1 MIDTPPPRVKS
12 IGQRKPW
19 LLTSIASCVFALLG
33 NQANARVD
41 YAEGYEVD
49 QDNVLTFISVD
60 SSTNSYSNIRY
71 NLLRASSDENVFF
84 NGLRFETSPEICWNQ
99 YSINVGD
106 NSSLNI
112 DGDTRG
118 VVNGWL
124 RQGATPGS
132 DDGTY
137 AIYAGESSKIFLSG
151 DVDIQVEH
159 NIGND
164 VKAPLGA
171 NMLYAR
177 YQSSIEVGKNADSDV
192 RLWVLAAQPDLISAK
207 NGSSVVFHSEKNRLI
222 GSIDMMD
229 DVKENDGT
237 SANNNGN
244 IVQITL
250 SGSTSYWFG
259 DEKTWMNSDAPA
271 FESGDEFN
279 VTLKD
284 GAQWTYFGLDYSRE
298 VDLDGNG
305 SKETSYNAIPKRIS
319 KITLDGGIINL
330 FDENIKQTWSEI
342 GLWDKLLNGEYG
354 IDPTTSH
361 DYVRIG
367 NLQGI
372 GGIFRMDLNAEDKN
386 ESDILYIEGGSGNF
400 FFEPYNLKL
409 LESIDPERNTLTF
422 ALTSKNASG
431 VQFQDKVN
439 LEGETLYQY
448 ELEIASKPIE
458 DSDFDEN
465 SYWDKTVS
473 LEDTDPAKFD
483 VEEEYAGGTNWYIR
497 RITMKES
504 TAAHAMTGS
513 GYAAYDAAVEI
524 DRRDR
529 RLSEAVRNAEGDNGL
544 WVRVSHGRSGIDG
557 QYRWDRS
564 GVHIGFDREIVSGN
578 TLGAWFSYTKGE
590 ADLLDINGRGT
601 SDMTRYE
608 LALYDT
614 LTFGNQY
621 LDFVGRFGRVS
632 SEFDAASSAFRTT
645 GDFDQD
651 YAALSAE
658 YGMTFRHESGFFV
671 EPQMQ
676 VQAAFLKSYDY
687 DSDRGMRVD
696 VDGDTSLLG
705 RAGLRAGRSFADEFA
720 AGELYARAD
729 VLHQFTDGQDAVFR
743 DNDGHVM
750 ETNWG
755 DRGTWGVVGFGGAV
769 SWGDAYG
776 LQLDV
781 EHAFGGDVD
790 NTWLIT
796 GRFRYAF

>member
-1 MIDTPPPRVKS
+1 MAIITPPLTKNNLPFKISLLAITLATASATFAQTNLGTVTNEDLTFDGDKPTLKINSPSVAES
-12 IGQRKPW
+12 INVVDLETPITGSNFTIAITNSLTVNGDTHVSIDSDNSLGAYNGATHAFYLEGKDAEAHLNGNVEIVNTHADGIQSVFGANALYIQRGAKIT
-19 LLTSIASCVFALLG
+19 LGTEGADTLTRIISIASIPDAISVKLG
-33 NQANARVD
+33 ST
-41 YAEGYEVD
+41 
-49 QDNVLTFISVD
+49 LTFNSTHNQVVGTIDLSSATSTEFKDTPSTVTGTFSGVD
-60 SSTNSYSNIRY
+60 SFWIGDE
-71 NLLRASSDENVFF
+71 ASSKNTRDESRRNI
-84 NGLRFETSPEICWNQ
+84 NPGILDLTFEN
-99 YSINVGD
+99 
-106 NSSLNI
+106 
-112 DGDTRG
+112 
-118 VVNGWL
+118 
-124 RQGATPGS
+124 
-132 DDGTY
+132 
-137 AIYAGESSKIFLSG
+137 
-151 DVDIQVEH
+151 
-159 NIGND
+159 
-164 VKAPLGA
+164 
-171 NMLYAR
+171 
-177 YQSSIEVGKNADSDV
+177 
-192 RLWVLAAQPDLISAK
+192 
-207 NGSSVVFHSEKNRLI
+207 
-222 GSIDMMD
+222 
-229 DVKENDGT
+229 
-237 SANNNGN
+237 
-244 IVQITL
+244 
-250 SGSTSYWFG
+250 
-259 DEKTWMNSDAPA
+259 
-271 FESGDEFN
+271 
-279 VTLKD
+279 
-284 GAQWTYFGLDYSRE
+284 GAQW
-298 VDLDGNG
+298 
-305 SKETSYNAIPKRIS
+305 SYLNLADTKAIPKRIS
-319 KITLDGGIINL
+319 AITLQNGGIINL
-330 FDENIKQTWSEI
+330 FDEDIQNFLMNM
-342 GLWDKLLNGEYG
+342 GLYDRLNDGNY
-354 IDPTTSH
+354 ILDH

-367 NLQGI
+367 DLKGS
-372 GGIFRMDLNAEDKN
+372 GGIFRLGLNAEDKTK
-386 ESDILYIEGGSGNF
+386 SDMAFIEKSTGGLHY
-400 FFEPYNLKL
+400 FEPNDLQK
-409 LESIDPERNTLTF
+409 LESITPENTLIF
-422 ALTSKNASG
+422 ALVGHEAKN
-431 VQFQDKVN
+431 VQFADIEN
-439 LEGETLYQY
+439 LQGETLYDY
-448 ELEIASKPIE
+448 ELEIAHETTTEETFQREELTNANKSE
-458 DSDFDEN
+458 DE
-465 SYWDKTVS
+465 
-473 LEDTDPAKFD
+473 
-483 VEEEYAGGTNWYIR
+483 GGFLQNEGEKEIYLNGETWFIR

-513 GYAAYDAAVEI
+513 GYAAYDAAVEM

-544 WVRVSHGRSGIDG
+544 WVRLSHGRSGIDG

-696 VDGDTSLLG
+696 VDGDTSILG
-705 RAGLRAGRSFADEFA
+705 RAGLRAGRSFADEYA

-729 VLHQFTDGQDAVFR
+729 GLHQFTDGQDAVFR

-755 DRGTWGVVGFGGAV
+755 DLGTWGVVGFGGAV
-769 SWGDAYG
+769 SWGGAYG

-790 NTWLIT
+790 NTWLIS

>member
-1 MIDTPPPRVKS
+1 MAIITPPLTKNNLPFKISLLAITLATASATFAQTNLGTVTNEDLMEGNIPTLKIDTPS
-12 IGQRKPW
+12 IADSINVVDLQTPIAGSNFTIAITNS
-19 LLTSIASCVFALLG
+19 LTVNGDTHVSIDSDNSLGADNGATHAFYLEGKDAEAHLNGNVEIVNTHADGIQSVFGANALYIQKEAKITLGIEGADTLTRIISIASIPDAISVKLG
-33 NQANARVD
+33 ST
-41 YAEGYEVD
+41 
-49 QDNVLTFISVD
+49 LTFNSTHNQVVGTIDLSSGATGYDGKTSTVTGTFSGRD
-60 SSTNSYSNIRY
+60 SFWIG
-71 NLLRASSDENVFF
+71 DEA
-84 NGLRFETSPEICWNQ
+84 
-99 YSINVGD
+99 
-106 NSSLNI
+106 SSLN
-112 DGDTRG
+112 TRDPNR
-118 VVNGWL
+118 VNNK
-124 RQGATPGS
+124 
-132 DDGTY
+132 
-137 AIYAGESSKIFLSG
+137 GELNLTF
-151 DVDIQVEH
+151 
-159 NIGND
+159 
-164 VKAPLGA
+164 
-171 NMLYAR
+171 
-177 YQSSIEVGKNADSDV
+177 
-192 RLWVLAAQPDLISAK
+192 
-207 NGSSVVFHSEKNRLI
+207 
-222 GSIDMMD
+222 
-229 DVKENDGT
+229 EN
-237 SANNNGN
+237 
-244 IVQITL
+244 
-250 SGSTSYWFG
+250 
-259 DEKTWMNSDAPA
+259 
-271 FESGDEFN
+271 
-279 VTLKD
+279 
-284 GAQWTYFGLDYSRE
+284 GAQW
-298 VDLDGNG
+298 
-305 SKETSYNAIPKRIS
+305 SYLNLADTKAIPKRIS
-319 KITLDGGIINL
+319 AITLQNGGIINL
-330 FDENIKQTWSEI
+330 FDEDIQNFLMDM
-342 GLWDKLLNGEYG
+342 GLYDRLNEGNY
-354 IDPTTSH
+354 ILDH

-367 NLQGI
+367 DLKGS
-372 GGIFRMDLNAEDKN
+372 GGIFRLGLNAEDKTQ
-386 ESDILYIEGGSGNF
+386 SDMVFIEKSTSGGLHY
-400 FFEPYNLKL
+400 FEPNDLQK
-409 LESIDPERNTLTF
+409 LESITPDNTLIF
-422 ALTSKNASG
+422 ALVGKDAKDK
-431 VQFQDKVN
+431 VQFADIEN
-439 LEGETLYQY
+439 LQGETLYDY
-448 ELEIASKPIE
+448 ELEIAHETTDADTLEREELTNANQEFLTAE
-458 DSDFDEN
+458 DQQKIYLDGEN
-465 SYWDKTVS
+465 W
-473 LEDTDPAKFD
+473 F
-483 VEEEYAGGTNWYIR
+483 IR
-497 RITMKES
+497 RVTMKES

-513 GYAAYDAAVEI
+513 GYAAYDAAIEM

-696 VDGDTSLLG
+696 VDGDTSILG

-790 NTWLIT
+790 NTWLIS

>member
-1 MIDTPPPRVKS
+1 MAIITPPLTKNNLPFKISLLAITLATASATFAQTNLGTVTNEDLMEGNIPTLKIDTPS
-12 IGQRKPW
+12 IADSINVVDLQTPIAGSNFTIAITNSLTVNGDTHVSIDSDNSLGAYNGATHAFYLEGKDAEAHLNGNVEIVNTHADGIQSVFGANALYIQRGAKIT
-19 LLTSIASCVFALLG
+19 LGTEGADTLTRIISIASIPDAISVKLG
-33 NQANARVD
+33 ST
-41 YAEGYEVD
+41 
-49 QDNVLTFISVD
+49 LTFNSTHNQVVGTIDLSSATSTEFKDTPSTVTGTFSGVD
-60 SSTNSYSNIRY
+60 SFWIGDE
-71 NLLRASSDENVFF
+71 ASSENTRDESRRNI
-84 NGLRFETSPEICWNQ
+84 NPGILDLTFEN
-99 YSINVGD
+99 
-106 NSSLNI
+106 
-112 DGDTRG
+112 
-118 VVNGWL
+118 
-124 RQGATPGS
+124 
-132 DDGTY
+132 
-137 AIYAGESSKIFLSG
+137 
-151 DVDIQVEH
+151 
-159 NIGND
+159 
-164 VKAPLGA
+164 
-171 NMLYAR
+171 
-177 YQSSIEVGKNADSDV
+177 
-192 RLWVLAAQPDLISAK
+192 
-207 NGSSVVFHSEKNRLI
+207 
-222 GSIDMMD
+222 
-229 DVKENDGT
+229 
-237 SANNNGN
+237 
-244 IVQITL
+244 
-250 SGSTSYWFG
+250 
-259 DEKTWMNSDAPA
+259 
-271 FESGDEFN
+271 
-279 VTLKD
+279 
-284 GAQWTYFGLDYSRE
+284 GAQW
-298 VDLDGNG
+298 
-305 SKETSYNAIPKRIS
+305 SYLNLADTKAIPKRIS
-319 KITLDGGIINL
+319 AITLQNGGIINL
-330 FDENIKQTWSEI
+330 FDEDIQNFLMDI
-342 GLWDKLLNGEYG
+342 GLYDRLNDGNY
-354 IDPTTSH
+354 ILDH

-367 NLQGI
+367 DLKGS
-372 GGIFRMDLNAEDKN
+372 GGIFRLGLNAEDKTK
-386 ESDILYIEGGSGNF
+386 SDMAFIEKSTGGLHY
-400 FFEPYNLKL
+400 FEPNDLQK
-409 LESIDPERNTLTF
+409 LESITPENTLIF
-422 ALTSKNASG
+422 ALVGHEAKN
-431 VQFQDKVN
+431 VQFADIEN
-439 LEGETLYQY
+439 LQGETLYDY
-448 ELEIASKPIE
+448 ELEIAHETTTEETFQREELTNANKSE
-458 DSDFDEN
+458 DE
-465 SYWDKTVS
+465 
-473 LEDTDPAKFD
+473 
-483 VEEEYAGGTNWYIR
+483 GGFLQNEGEKEIYLNGETWFIR

-513 GYAAYDAAVEI
+513 GYAAYDAAIEM

-544 WVRVSHGRSGIDG
+544 WVRLSHGRSGIDG
-557 QYRWDRS
+557 QYRWNRS

-590 ADLLDINGRGT
+590 ADLLDINGRGS

-632 SEFDAASSAFRTT
+632 SEFDAVSSAFRTT

-696 VDGDTSLLG
+696 VDGDTSILG

-720 AGELYARAD
+720 AGELYAHAD

-790 NTWLIT
+790 NTWLIS

>member
-1 MIDTPPPRVKS
+1 MLAITLATASATFAQTNLGTVTNEDLKMEGNIPTLKIDT
-12 IGQRKPW
+12 
-19 LLTSIASCVFALLG
+19 TSIA
-33 NQANARVD
+33 D
-41 YAEGYEVD
+41 
-49 QDNVLTFISVD
+49 
-60 SSTNSYSNIRY
+60 
-71 NLLRASSDENVFF
+71 
-84 NGLRFETSPEICWNQ
+84 
-99 YSINVGD
+99 SINVVDLQTPIAGSNFTIAITNSLTVNGD
-106 NSSLNI
+106 THVSIDSDNSLGAYNGATHAFYLEGKDAEAHLNGNVEIVNTHADGIQSVFGANALYIQKEAKITLGIEGADTLTRIISIASIPDAISVKLGSTLTFNSTHNQVVGTIDLSSAADKYEDKTSTVRGTFSGRDSFWIGDEASSLN
-112 DGDTRG
+112 TRE
-118 VVNGWL
+118 
-124 RQGATPGS
+124 QG
-132 DDGTY
+132 
-137 AIYAGESSKIFLSG
+137 
-151 DVDIQVEH
+151 
-159 NIGND
+159 
-164 VKAPLGA
+164 
-171 NMLYAR
+171 R
-177 YQSSIEVGKNADSDV
+177 
-192 RLWVLAAQPDLISAK
+192 
-207 NGSSVVFHSEKNRLI
+207 EKNKGVL
-222 GSIDMMD
+222 DLTF
-229 DVKENDGT
+229 EN
-237 SANNNGN
+237 
-244 IVQITL
+244 
-250 SGSTSYWFG
+250 
-259 DEKTWMNSDAPA
+259 
-271 FESGDEFN
+271 
-279 VTLKD
+279 
-284 GAQWTYFGLDYSRE
+284 GAQW
-298 VDLDGNG
+298 
-305 SKETSYNAIPKRIS
+305 SYLNVADTKSIPKRIS
-319 KITLDGGIINL
+319 AITLRNGGIINL
-330 FDENIKQTWSEI
+330 FDEDIQNFLMDM
-342 GLWDKLLNGEYG
+342 GLYDRLNDGNY
-354 IDPTTSH
+354 ILDH

-367 NLQGI
+367 DLKGS
-372 GGIFRMDLNAEDKN
+372 GGIFRLGLNAEDKTQ
-386 ESDILYIEGGSGNF
+386 SDMVFIEKSTSGGLHY
-400 FFEPYNLKL
+400 FEPNDLQK
-409 LESIDPERNTLTF
+409 LESITPDNTLIF
-422 ALTSKNASG
+422 ALVGKDAKDK
-431 VQFQDKVN
+431 VQFADIEN
-439 LEGETLYQY
+439 LQGETLYDY
-448 ELEIASKPIE
+448 ELEIAHETTDADTLKREELTNANQEFLTADNQQKIYL
-458 DSDFDEN
+458 DGEN
-465 SYWDKTVS
+465 W
-473 LEDTDPAKFD
+473 F
-483 VEEEYAGGTNWYIR
+483 IR
-497 RITMKES
+497 RVTMKES

-513 GYAAYDAAVEI
+513 GYAAYDAAIEM

-529 RLSEAVRNAEGDNGL
+529 RLSEAVRNAEGDNDL

-557 QYRWDRS
+557 QYRWDRT

-608 LALYDT
+608 FALYDT

-705 RAGLRAGRSFADEFA
+705 RAGLRAGRSFADDFA

-769 SWGDAYG
+769 SWGGAYG

>member
-1 MIDTPPPRVKS
+1 MEGNIPTLKIDTPS
-12 IGQRKPW
+12 IADSINVVDLQTPIAGSNFTIAITNSLTVNGDTHVSIDSDNSLGAGDGATHAFYLEGKDAEAHLNGNVEIVNTHADGIQSVFGANALYIQRGAKIT
-19 LLTSIASCVFALLG
+19 LGTEGADTLTRIISIASIPDAISVKLG
-33 NQANARVD
+33 ST
-41 YAEGYEVD
+41 
-49 QDNVLTFISVD
+49 LTFNSTHNQVVGTIDLSSAANKYEDKTSTVRGTFLGRD
-60 SSTNSYSNIRY
+60 SFWIG
-71 NLLRASSDENVFF
+71 DEA
-84 NGLRFETSPEICWNQ
+84 
-99 YSINVGD
+99 
-106 NSSLNI
+106 SSLN
-112 DGDTRG
+112 TRE
-118 VVNGWL
+118 
-124 RQGATPGS
+124 QG
-132 DDGTY
+132 
-137 AIYAGESSKIFLSG
+137 
-151 DVDIQVEH
+151 
-159 NIGND
+159 
-164 VKAPLGA
+164 
-171 NMLYAR
+171 R
-177 YQSSIEVGKNADSDV
+177 
-192 RLWVLAAQPDLISAK
+192 
-207 NGSSVVFHSEKNRLI
+207 EKNKGVL
-222 GSIDMMD
+222 DLTF
-229 DVKENDGT
+229 EN
-237 SANNNGN
+237 
-244 IVQITL
+244 
-250 SGSTSYWFG
+250 
-259 DEKTWMNSDAPA
+259 
-271 FESGDEFN
+271 
-279 VTLKD
+279 
-284 GAQWTYFGLDYSRE
+284 GAQW
-298 VDLDGNG
+298 
-305 SKETSYNAIPKRIS
+305 SYLNVADTKSIPKRIS
-319 KITLDGGIINL
+319 AITLRNGGIINL
-330 FDENIKQTWSEI
+330 FDEDIQNFLMDI
-342 GLWDKLLNGEYG
+342 GLYDRLNDGNY
-354 IDPTTSH
+354 ILDH

-367 NLQGI
+367 DLKGS
-372 GGIFRMDLNAEDKN
+372 GGIFRLGLNAEDKTQ
-386 ESDILYIEGGSGNF
+386 SDMVFIEKSTSGGLHY
-400 FFEPYNLKL
+400 FEPNDLQK
-409 LESIDPERNTLTF
+409 LESITPDNTLIF
-422 ALTSKNASG
+422 ALVGKDAKDK
-431 VQFQDKVN
+431 VQFADIEN
-439 LEGETLYQY
+439 LQGETLYDY
-448 ELEIASKPIE
+448 ELEIAHETTDADTLKREELTNAKQEFLTAE
-458 DSDFDEN
+458 DQQKIYLDGEN
-465 SYWDKTVS
+465 W
-473 LEDTDPAKFD
+473 F
-483 VEEEYAGGTNWYIR
+483 IR

-513 GYAAYDAAVEI
+513 GYAAYDAAIEM

-578 TLGAWFSYTKGE
+578 TLGAWFSHTKGE

-696 VDGDTSLLG
+696 VDGDTSILG

>member
-1 MIDTPPPRVKS
+1 MPFKISLLAITLATASATFAQTNLGTVTNEDLTFDGDKPTLKINSPSVAESINVVDLETPITGSNFTIAITNSLTVNGDTHVSIDSDNSLGAYNGATHAFYLEGKDAEAHLNGNVEIVNTHADGIHS
-12 IGQRKPW
+12 VFGANALYIQRGAKIT
-19 LLTSIASCVFALLG
+19 LGTEGADTLTRIISIASIPDAISVKLG
-33 NQANARVD
+33 ST
-41 YAEGYEVD
+41 
-49 QDNVLTFISVD
+49 LTFNSTRNQVVGTIDLSSATNTEFKDIPSTVTGTFSGVD
-60 SSTNSYSNIRY
+60 SFWIGDE
-71 NLLRASSDENVFF
+71 ASSKNTRDESRRNI
-84 NGLRFETSPEICWNQ
+84 NPGILDLTFEN
-99 YSINVGD
+99 
-106 NSSLNI
+106 
-112 DGDTRG
+112 
-118 VVNGWL
+118 
-124 RQGATPGS
+124 
-132 DDGTY
+132 
-137 AIYAGESSKIFLSG
+137 
-151 DVDIQVEH
+151 
-159 NIGND
+159 
-164 VKAPLGA
+164 
-171 NMLYAR
+171 
-177 YQSSIEVGKNADSDV
+177 
-192 RLWVLAAQPDLISAK
+192 
-207 NGSSVVFHSEKNRLI
+207 
-222 GSIDMMD
+222 
-229 DVKENDGT
+229 
-237 SANNNGN
+237 
-244 IVQITL
+244 
-250 SGSTSYWFG
+250 
-259 DEKTWMNSDAPA
+259 
-271 FESGDEFN
+271 
-279 VTLKD
+279 
-284 GAQWTYFGLDYSRE
+284 GAQW
-298 VDLDGNG
+298 
-305 SKETSYNAIPKRIS
+305 SYLNLADTKAIPKRIS
-319 KITLDGGIINL
+319 AITLQNGGIINL
-330 FDENIKQTWSEI
+330 FDEDIQNFLMDM
-342 GLWDKLLNGEYG
+342 GLYDRLNDGNY
-354 IDPTTSH
+354 ILDH

-367 NLQGI
+367 DLKGS
-372 GGIFRMDLNAEDKN
+372 GGIFRLGLNAEDKTK
-386 ESDILYIEGGSGNF
+386 SDMAFIEKSTGGLHY
-400 FFEPYNLKL
+400 FEPNDLQKL
-409 LESIDPERNTLTF
+409 ELITPDNTLIF
-422 ALTSKNASG
+422 ALVGKDAKDK
-431 VQFQDKVN
+431 VQFADIEN
-439 LEGETLYQY
+439 LQGETLYDY
-448 ELEIASKPIE
+448 ELEIAHETTDADTLKREELKNANQEFLTAE
-458 DSDFDEN
+458 DQQKIYLDGEN
-465 SYWDKTVS
+465 W
-473 LEDTDPAKFD
+473 F
-483 VEEEYAGGTNWYIR
+483 IR
-497 RITMKES
+497 RVTMKES

-513 GYAAYDAAVEI
+513 GYAAYDAAIEM

-544 WVRVSHGRSGIDG
+544 WVRLSHGRSGIDG
-557 QYRWDRS
+557 QYRWNRS

-590 ADLLDINGRGT
+590 ADLLDINGRGS

-696 VDGDTSLLG
+696 VDGDTSILG
-705 RAGLRAGRSFADEFA
+705 RAGFRAGRSFADDFA

-769 SWGDAYG
+769 SWGGAYG

>member
-1 MIDTPPPRVKS
+1 MPFKISLLAITLATASATFAQTNLGTVTNEDLTFDGDKPTLKINSPSVAESINVVDLETPITGSNFTIHVTN
-12 IGQRKPW
+12 
-19 LLTSIASCVFALLG
+19 LLTVNGDTHVSIHSEKKTAANNGATHAFYLEGKDAEAYLNGNVEIINTHENGIISDFGANALYIQKGAKITLGTEGADTLTRIISIASIPDAISVKLG
-33 NQANARVD
+33 ST
-41 YAEGYEVD
+41 
-49 QDNVLTFISVD
+49 LTFNSTHNQVVGTIDLSSATNTEFKDISSTVTGTFSGVD
-60 SSTNSYSNIRY
+60 SFWIGDE
-71 NLLRASSDENVFF
+71 ASSKNTRDESRRNI
-84 NGLRFETSPEICWNQ
+84 NPGILNLTFEN
-99 YSINVGD
+99 
-106 NSSLNI
+106 
-112 DGDTRG
+112 
-118 VVNGWL
+118 
-124 RQGATPGS
+124 
-132 DDGTY
+132 
-137 AIYAGESSKIFLSG
+137 
-151 DVDIQVEH
+151 
-159 NIGND
+159 
-164 VKAPLGA
+164 
-171 NMLYAR
+171 
-177 YQSSIEVGKNADSDV
+177 
-192 RLWVLAAQPDLISAK
+192 
-207 NGSSVVFHSEKNRLI
+207 
-222 GSIDMMD
+222 
-229 DVKENDGT
+229 
-237 SANNNGN
+237 
-244 IVQITL
+244 
-250 SGSTSYWFG
+250 
-259 DEKTWMNSDAPA
+259 
-271 FESGDEFN
+271 
-279 VTLKD
+279 
-284 GAQWTYFGLDYSRE
+284 GAQWSYLNLAD
-298 VDLDGNG
+298 
-305 SKETSYNAIPKRIS
+305 SKAIPKRIS
-319 KITLDGGIINL
+319 AITLRNGGIINL
-330 FDENIKQTWSEI
+330 FDEDIQNFLMDM
-342 GLWDKLLNGEYG
+342 GLYDRLNEGNY
-354 IDPTTSH
+354 ILDH

-367 NLQGI
+367 DLKGS
-372 GGIFRMDLNAEDKN
+372 GGIFRLGLNAEDKTQ
-386 ESDILYIEGGSGNF
+386 SDMVFIEKSTSGGLHY
-400 FFEPYNLKL
+400 FEPNDLQK
-409 LESIDPERNTLTF
+409 LESITPDNTLIF
-422 ALTSKNASG
+422 ALVGKDAKDK
-431 VQFQDKVN
+431 VQFADIEN
-439 LEGETLYQY
+439 LQGETLYDY
-448 ELEIASKPIE
+448 ELEIAHETTDADTLKREELTNANQEFLTAE
-458 DSDFDEN
+458 DQQKIYLDGEN
-465 SYWDKTVS
+465 W
-473 LEDTDPAKFD
+473 F
-483 VEEEYAGGTNWYIR
+483 IR
-497 RITMKES
+497 RVIMKES

-513 GYAAYDAAVEI
+513 GYAAYDAAVEM

-529 RLSEAVRNAEGDNGL
+529 RLAEAVRNTEGDNGL
-544 WVRVSHGRSGIDG
+544 WVRLSHGRSGIDG

-578 TLGAWFSYTKGE
+578 TLGGWFSYTKGE

-696 VDGDTSLLG
+696 VDGDTSILG
-705 RAGLRAGRSFADEFA
+705 RAGLRAGRSFADDFA

>member
-1 MIDTPPPRVKS
+1 MPFKISLLAITLATASATFAKTDLGAITNKDLTFDGDKPTLKINSPSVAESINVVDLETPITGSNFTIAITNSLTVYGDTHVSIDSDNSLGAYNGATHAFYLEGKDAEAHLNGNVEIVNTHADGIQSVFGANALYIQIEAK
-12 IGQRKPW
+12 ITLGIEGADT
-19 LLTSIASCVFALLG
+19 LTRIISIASIPDAISVKLG
-33 NQANARVD
+33 ST
-41 YAEGYEVD
+41 
-49 QDNVLTFISVD
+49 LTFNSTHNQVVGTIDLSSAADKYEDKTSTVRGTFSGRD
-60 SSTNSYSNIRY
+60 SFWIG
-71 NLLRASSDENVFF
+71 DEA
-84 NGLRFETSPEICWNQ
+84 
-99 YSINVGD
+99 
-106 NSSLNI
+106 SSLN
-112 DGDTRG
+112 TRE
-118 VVNGWL
+118 
-124 RQGATPGS
+124 QG
-132 DDGTY
+132 
-137 AIYAGESSKIFLSG
+137 
-151 DVDIQVEH
+151 
-159 NIGND
+159 
-164 VKAPLGA
+164 
-171 NMLYAR
+171 R
-177 YQSSIEVGKNADSDV
+177 
-192 RLWVLAAQPDLISAK
+192 
-207 NGSSVVFHSEKNRLI
+207 EKNKGVL
-222 GSIDMMD
+222 DLTF
-229 DVKENDGT
+229 EN
-237 SANNNGN
+237 
-244 IVQITL
+244 
-250 SGSTSYWFG
+250 
-259 DEKTWMNSDAPA
+259 
-271 FESGDEFN
+271 
-279 VTLKD
+279 
-284 GAQWTYFGLDYSRE
+284 GAQW
-298 VDLDGNG
+298 
-305 SKETSYNAIPKRIS
+305 SYLNLADTKAIPKRIS
-319 KITLDGGIINL
+319 AITLQNGGIINL
-330 FDENIKQTWSEI
+330 FDEDIQNFLKDM
-342 GLWDKLLNGEYG
+342 GLYDRLNDGNY
-354 IDPTTSH
+354 ILDH

-367 NLQGI
+367 DLKGS
-372 GGIFRMDLNAEDKN
+372 GGIFRLGLNAEDKTQ
-386 ESDILYIEGGSGNF
+386 SDMVFIEKSTSGGLHY
-400 FFEPYNLKL
+400 FEPNDLQK
-409 LESIDPERNTLTF
+409 LESITPDNTLIF
-422 ALTSKNASG
+422 ALVGKDAKDK
-431 VQFQDKVN
+431 VQFADIEN
-439 LEGETLYQY
+439 LQGETLYDY
-448 ELEIASKPIE
+448 ELEIAHETTDADTLKREELTNANQEFLTAE
-458 DSDFDEN
+458 DQQKIYLDGEN
-465 SYWDKTVS
+465 W
-473 LEDTDPAKFD
+473 F
-483 VEEEYAGGTNWYIR
+483 IR
-497 RITMKES
+497 RVTMKES
-504 TAAHAMTGS
+504 TAAHAITGS
-513 GYAAYDAAVEI
+513 GYAAYDAAIEM

-557 QYRWDRS
+557 QYRWNRS

-621 LDFVGRFGRVS
+621 LDFVGRFGRAS

-696 VDGDTSLLG
+696 VDGDTSILG

>member
-1 MIDTPPPRVKS
+1 MAIITPPLTKNNLPFKISLLAITLATASATFAQTNLGTVTNEDLTFDGDKPTLKINSPSVAES
-12 IGQRKPW
+12 INVVDLQTPIAGSNFTIAITNSLTVNGDTHVSIDSDNSLGAYNGATHAFYLEGKDAEAHLNGNVEIVNTHADGIQSVFGANALYIQRGAKIT
-19 LLTSIASCVFALLG
+19 LGTEGADTLTRIISIASIPDAISVKLG
-33 NQANARVD
+33 ST
-41 YAEGYEVD
+41 
-49 QDNVLTFISVD
+49 LTFNSTHNQVVGTIDLSSATSTEFKDTLSTVTGTFSGVD
-60 SSTNSYSNIRY
+60 SFWIGDE
-71 NLLRASSDENVFF
+71 ASSENTRDESRRNI
-84 NGLRFETSPEICWNQ
+84 NPGILDLTFEN
-99 YSINVGD
+99 
-106 NSSLNI
+106 
-112 DGDTRG
+112 
-118 VVNGWL
+118 
-124 RQGATPGS
+124 
-132 DDGTY
+132 
-137 AIYAGESSKIFLSG
+137 
-151 DVDIQVEH
+151 
-159 NIGND
+159 
-164 VKAPLGA
+164 
-171 NMLYAR
+171 
-177 YQSSIEVGKNADSDV
+177 
-192 RLWVLAAQPDLISAK
+192 
-207 NGSSVVFHSEKNRLI
+207 
-222 GSIDMMD
+222 
-229 DVKENDGT
+229 
-237 SANNNGN
+237 
-244 IVQITL
+244 
-250 SGSTSYWFG
+250 
-259 DEKTWMNSDAPA
+259 
-271 FESGDEFN
+271 
-279 VTLKD
+279 
-284 GAQWTYFGLDYSRE
+284 GAQW
-298 VDLDGNG
+298 
-305 SKETSYNAIPKRIS
+305 SYLNLADTKAIPKRIS
-319 KITLDGGIINL
+319 AITLQNGGIINL
-330 FDENIKQTWSEI
+330 FDEDIQNFLMDM
-342 GLWDKLLNGEYG
+342 GLYDRLNDGNY
-354 IDPTTSH
+354 ILDH

-367 NLQGI
+367 DLKGS
-372 GGIFRMDLNAEDKN
+372 GGIFRLGLNAEDKTK
-386 ESDILYIEGGSGNF
+386 SDMAFIEKSTGGLHY
-400 FFEPYNLKL
+400 FEPNDLQK
-409 LESIDPERNTLTF
+409 LESITPENTLIF
-422 ALTSKNASG
+422 ALVGHEAKN
-431 VQFQDKVN
+431 VQFADIEN
-439 LEGETLYQY
+439 LQGETLYDY
-448 ELEIASKPIE
+448 ELEIAHETTTEETFQREELTNANKSE
-458 DSDFDEN
+458 DE
-465 SYWDKTVS
+465 
-473 LEDTDPAKFD
+473 
-483 VEEEYAGGTNWYIR
+483 GGFLQNEGEKEIYLNGETWFIR

-513 GYAAYDAAVEI
+513 GYAAYDAAIEM

-544 WVRVSHGRSGIDG
+544 WVRLSHGRSGIDG

-601 SDMTRYE
+601 NDMTRYE

-696 VDGDTSLLG
+696 VDGDTSILG

-790 NTWLIT
+790 NTWLIS

>member
-1 MIDTPPPRVKS
+1 MVIVTPSLTENNLPFKISLLAITLATASATFAQTNLGTVTNEDLKMEGNIPTLKIDTPS
-12 IGQRKPW
+12 IADSINVVDLQTPIAGSNFTIAITNSLTVNGDTHVSIDSDNSLGADDGATHAFYLEGKDAEAHLNGNVEIVNTHADGIQSVFGANALYIQRGAKIT
-19 LLTSIASCVFALLG
+19 LGTEGADTLTRIISIASIPDAISVKLG
-33 NQANARVD
+33 ST
-41 YAEGYEVD
+41 
-49 QDNVLTFISVD
+49 LTFNSTHNQVVGTIDLSSATDSEFKDISSTVTGTFSGVD
-60 SSTNSYSNIRY
+60 SFWIGDE
-71 NLLRASSDENVFF
+71 ASSKNTRDESRRNI
-84 NGLRFETSPEICWNQ
+84 NPGILNLTFEN
-99 YSINVGD
+99 
-106 NSSLNI
+106 
-112 DGDTRG
+112 
-118 VVNGWL
+118 
-124 RQGATPGS
+124 
-132 DDGTY
+132 
-137 AIYAGESSKIFLSG
+137 
-151 DVDIQVEH
+151 
-159 NIGND
+159 
-164 VKAPLGA
+164 
-171 NMLYAR
+171 
-177 YQSSIEVGKNADSDV
+177 
-192 RLWVLAAQPDLISAK
+192 
-207 NGSSVVFHSEKNRLI
+207 
-222 GSIDMMD
+222 
-229 DVKENDGT
+229 
-237 SANNNGN
+237 
-244 IVQITL
+244 
-250 SGSTSYWFG
+250 
-259 DEKTWMNSDAPA
+259 
-271 FESGDEFN
+271 
-279 VTLKD
+279 
-284 GAQWTYFGLDYSRE
+284 GAQWSYLNLAD
-298 VDLDGNG
+298 
-305 SKETSYNAIPKRIS
+305 SKAIPKRIS
-319 KITLDGGIINL
+319 AITLRNGGIINL
-330 FDENIKQTWSEI
+330 FDEDIQNFLMDM
-342 GLWDKLLNGEYG
+342 GLYDRLNEGNY
-354 IDPTTSH
+354 ILDH

-367 NLQGI
+367 DLKGS
-372 GGIFRMDLNAEDKN
+372 GGIFRLGLNAEDKTQ
-386 ESDILYIEGGSGNF
+386 SDMAFIEKSSTSGGLHY
-400 FFEPYNLKL
+400 FEPNDLQK
-409 LESIDPERNTLTF
+409 LESITPDNTLIF
-422 ALTSKNASG
+422 ALVGKDAKDK
-431 VQFQDKVN
+431 VQFADIEN
-439 LEGETLYQY
+439 LQGETLYDY
-448 ELEIASKPIE
+448 ELEIAHETTDADTLKREELTNANQEFLTAE
-458 DSDFDEN
+458 DQQKIYLDGEN
-465 SYWDKTVS
+465 W
-473 LEDTDPAKFD
+473 F
-483 VEEEYAGGTNWYIR
+483 IR
-497 RITMKES
+497 RVTMKES

-513 GYAAYDAAVEI
+513 GYAAYDAAIEM

-529 RLSEAVRNAEGDNGL
+529 RLAEAVRNTEGDNGL
-544 WVRVSHGRSGIDG
+544 WVRLSHGRSGIDG

-578 TLGAWFSYTKGE
+578 TLGGWFSYTKGE

-608 LALYDT
+608 FALYDT

-696 VDGDTSLLG
+696 VDGDTSILG
-705 RAGLRAGRSFADEFA
+705 RAGLRAGRSFADDFA

>member
-1 MIDTPPPRVKS
+1 MPFKISLLAITLATASATFAQTNLGTVTNEDLTFDGDKPTLKINSPSVAESINVVDLETPITGSNFTIHVTN
-12 IGQRKPW
+12 
-19 LLTSIASCVFALLG
+19 LLTVNGDTHVSIHSEKKNAAKDGATHAFYLEGKDAEAYLNGNVEIINTHENGIISDFGANALYIQRGAKITLGTEGADTLTRIISIASIPDAISVKLG
-33 NQANARVD
+33 ST
-41 YAEGYEVD
+41 
-49 QDNVLTFISVD
+49 LTFNSTHNQVVGTIDLSSATNTEFKDISSTVTGTFSGVD
-60 SSTNSYSNIRY
+60 SFWIGDE
-71 NLLRASSDENVFF
+71 ASSKNTRDESRRNI
-84 NGLRFETSPEICWNQ
+84 NPGILNLTFEN
-99 YSINVGD
+99 
-106 NSSLNI
+106 
-112 DGDTRG
+112 
-118 VVNGWL
+118 
-124 RQGATPGS
+124 
-132 DDGTY
+132 
-137 AIYAGESSKIFLSG
+137 
-151 DVDIQVEH
+151 
-159 NIGND
+159 
-164 VKAPLGA
+164 
-171 NMLYAR
+171 
-177 YQSSIEVGKNADSDV
+177 
-192 RLWVLAAQPDLISAK
+192 
-207 NGSSVVFHSEKNRLI
+207 
-222 GSIDMMD
+222 
-229 DVKENDGT
+229 
-237 SANNNGN
+237 
-244 IVQITL
+244 
-250 SGSTSYWFG
+250 
-259 DEKTWMNSDAPA
+259 
-271 FESGDEFN
+271 
-279 VTLKD
+279 
-284 GAQWTYFGLDYSRE
+284 GAQWSYLNLAD
-298 VDLDGNG
+298 
-305 SKETSYNAIPKRIS
+305 SKAIPKRIS
-319 KITLDGGIINL
+319 AITLRNGGIINL
-330 FDENIKQTWSEI
+330 FDEDIQNFLMDM
-342 GLWDKLLNGEYG
+342 GLYDRLNDGKY
-354 IDPTTSH
+354 ILDH

-367 NLQGI
+367 DLKGS
-372 GGIFRMDLNAEDKN
+372 GGIFRLGLNAEDKTK
-386 ESDILYIEGGSGNF
+386 SDMAFIEKSTGGLHY
-400 FFEPYNLKL
+400 FEPNDLQK
-409 LESIDPERNTLTF
+409 LESITPENTLIF
-422 ALTSKNASG
+422 ALVGREAKN
-431 VQFQDKVN
+431 VQFADIEN
-439 LEGETLYQY
+439 LQGETLYDY
-448 ELEIASKPIE
+448 ELEIAHETTTEETFQREELTNANKSE
-458 DSDFDEN
+458 DE
-465 SYWDKTVS
+465 
-473 LEDTDPAKFD
+473 
-483 VEEEYAGGTNWYIR
+483 GGFLQNEGEKEIYLNGETWFIK

-513 GYAAYDAAVEI
+513 GYAAYDAAVEM

-529 RLSEAVRNAEGDNGL
+529 RLAEAVRSAEGDNGL

-608 LALYDT
+608 FALYDT

-696 VDGDTSLLG
+696 VDGDTSILG
-705 RAGLRAGRSFADEFA
+705 RAGLRAGRSFADDFA

-790 NTWLIT
+790 KTWLIT

>member
-1 MIDTPPPRVKS
+1 MPFKISLLAITLATASATFAQTNLGTVTNEDLTFDGDKPTLKINSPSVAESINVVDLETPITGSNFTIAITNSLTINGDTHVS
-12 IGQRKPW
+12 IHSEKKTAANDGATHAFYLEGKNAEAYLNGNVEIINTHENGIISDFGANALYIQRGAKIT
-19 LLTSIASCVFALLG
+19 LGTEGADTLTRIISIASIPDAISVKLG
-33 NQANARVD
+33 STFTFNSTHNQVVGTIDLSSATSTEFKDTPSTVTGTFSGVD
-41 YAEGYEVD
+41 SFWIGDEASSENTRDESRRNINPGILD
-49 QDNVLTFISVD
+49 LTF
-60 SSTNSYSNIRY
+60 
-71 NLLRASSDENVFF
+71 EN
-84 NGLRFETSPEICWNQ
+84 
-99 YSINVGD
+99 
-106 NSSLNI
+106 
-112 DGDTRG
+112 
-118 VVNGWL
+118 
-124 RQGATPGS
+124 
-132 DDGTY
+132 
-137 AIYAGESSKIFLSG
+137 
-151 DVDIQVEH
+151 
-159 NIGND
+159 
-164 VKAPLGA
+164 
-171 NMLYAR
+171 
-177 YQSSIEVGKNADSDV
+177 
-192 RLWVLAAQPDLISAK
+192 
-207 NGSSVVFHSEKNRLI
+207 
-222 GSIDMMD
+222 
-229 DVKENDGT
+229 
-237 SANNNGN
+237 
-244 IVQITL
+244 
-250 SGSTSYWFG
+250 
-259 DEKTWMNSDAPA
+259 
-271 FESGDEFN
+271 
-279 VTLKD
+279 
-284 GAQWTYFGLDYSRE
+284 GAQW
-298 VDLDGNG
+298 
-305 SKETSYNAIPKRIS
+305 SYLNLADTKAIPKRIS
-319 KITLDGGIINL
+319 AITLQNGGIINL
-330 FDENIKQTWSEI
+330 FDEDIQNFLMDM
-342 GLWDKLLNGEYG
+342 GLYDRLNDGNY
-354 IDPTTSH
+354 ILDH

-367 NLQGI
+367 DLKGS
-372 GGIFRMDLNAEDKN
+372 GGIFRLGLNAEDKTK
-386 ESDILYIEGGSGNF
+386 SDMAFIEKSTGGLHY
-400 FFEPYNLKL
+400 FEPNDLQK
-409 LESIDPERNTLTF
+409 LESITPENTLIF
-422 ALTSKNASG
+422 ALVGHEVKN
-431 VQFQDKVN
+431 VQFADIEN
-439 LEGETLYQY
+439 LQGETLYDY
-448 ELEIASKPIE
+448 ELEIAHETTTEETFQREELTNANKSE
-458 DSDFDEN
+458 DE
-465 SYWDKTVS
+465 
-473 LEDTDPAKFD
+473 
-483 VEEEYAGGTNWYIR
+483 GGFLQNEGEKEIYLNGETWFIR

-513 GYAAYDAAVEI
+513 GYAAYDAAVEM

-544 WVRVSHGRSGIDG
+544 WVRLSHGRSGIDG

-590 ADLLDINGRGT
+590 VDLLDINGRGT

-687 DSDRGMRVD
+687 DSERGMRVD
-696 VDGDTSLLG
+696 VDGDTSILG
-705 RAGLRAGRSFADEFA
+705 RAGLRVGRSFADEFA

-790 NTWLIT
+790 NTWLIS
-796 GRFRYAF
+796 GRFRYTF

>member
-1 MIDTPPPRVKS
+1 MASATFAQTDLGAITNADLTFDGDKPTLKINSPSVAESINVVDLETPITGSNFTIHVTN
-12 IGQRKPW
+12 
-19 LLTSIASCVFALLG
+19 LLTVNGDTHVSIHSEKKTAANDGATHAFYLEGKDAEAYLNGNVEIINTHENGIISDFGANALYIQRGAKITLGTEGADTLTRIISIASIPDAISVKLG
-33 NQANARVD
+33 ST
-41 YAEGYEVD
+41 
-49 QDNVLTFISVD
+49 LTFNSTHNQVVGTIDLSSATNTEFKDISSTVTGTFSGVD
-60 SSTNSYSNIRY
+60 SFWIGDE
-71 NLLRASSDENVFF
+71 ASSKNTRDESRRNI
-84 NGLRFETSPEICWNQ
+84 NPGILNLTFEN
-99 YSINVGD
+99 
-106 NSSLNI
+106 
-112 DGDTRG
+112 
-118 VVNGWL
+118 
-124 RQGATPGS
+124 
-132 DDGTY
+132 
-137 AIYAGESSKIFLSG
+137 
-151 DVDIQVEH
+151 
-159 NIGND
+159 
-164 VKAPLGA
+164 
-171 NMLYAR
+171 
-177 YQSSIEVGKNADSDV
+177 
-192 RLWVLAAQPDLISAK
+192 
-207 NGSSVVFHSEKNRLI
+207 
-222 GSIDMMD
+222 
-229 DVKENDGT
+229 
-237 SANNNGN
+237 
-244 IVQITL
+244 
-250 SGSTSYWFG
+250 
-259 DEKTWMNSDAPA
+259 
-271 FESGDEFN
+271 
-279 VTLKD
+279 
-284 GAQWTYFGLDYSRE
+284 GAQWSYLNLAD
-298 VDLDGNG
+298 
-305 SKETSYNAIPKRIS
+305 SKAIPKRIS
-319 KITLDGGIINL
+319 AITLRNGGIINL
-330 FDENIKQTWSEI
+330 FDEDIQNFLMDM
-342 GLWDKLLNGEYG
+342 GLYDRLNDGKY
-354 IDPTTSH
+354 ILDH

-367 NLQGI
+367 DLKGS
-372 GGIFRMDLNAEDKN
+372 GGIFRLGLNAEDKTK
-386 ESDILYIEGGSGNF
+386 SDMAFIEKSTGGLHY
-400 FFEPYNLKL
+400 FEPNDLQK
-409 LESIDPERNTLTF
+409 LESITPENTLIF
-422 ALTSKNASG
+422 ALVGREAKN
-431 VQFQDKVN
+431 VQFADIEN
-439 LEGETLYQY
+439 LQGETLYDY
-448 ELEIASKPIE
+448 ELEIAHETTTEETFQREELTNANKSE
-458 DSDFDEN
+458 DE
-465 SYWDKTVS
+465 
-473 LEDTDPAKFD
+473 
-483 VEEEYAGGTNWYIR
+483 GGFLQNEGEKEIYLNGETWFIK

-513 GYAAYDAAVEI
+513 GYAAYDAAVEM

-529 RLSEAVRNAEGDNGL
+529 RLAEAVRSAEGDNGL

-608 LALYDT
+608 FALYDT

-696 VDGDTSLLG
+696 VDGDTSILG

>member
-1 MIDTPPPRVKS
+1 MAIITPPLTKNNLPFKISLLAITLATASATFAQTNLGTVTNEDLMEGNIPTLKIDTPS
-12 IGQRKPW
+12 IADSINVVDLQTPIAGSNFTIAITNS
-19 LLTSIASCVFALLG
+19 LTVNGDTHVSIDSDNSLGADNGATHAFYLEGKDAEAHLNGNVEIVNTHADGIQSVFGANALYIQKEAKITLGIEGADTLTRIISIASIPDAISVKLG
-33 NQANARVD
+33 ST
-41 YAEGYEVD
+41 
-49 QDNVLTFISVD
+49 LTFNSTHNQVVGTIDLSSGATGYDGKTSTVTGTFSGRD
-60 SSTNSYSNIRY
+60 SFWIG
-71 NLLRASSDENVFF
+71 DEA
-84 NGLRFETSPEICWNQ
+84 
-99 YSINVGD
+99 
-106 NSSLNI
+106 SSLN
-112 DGDTRG
+112 TRDPNR
-118 VVNGWL
+118 VNNK
-124 RQGATPGS
+124 
-132 DDGTY
+132 
-137 AIYAGESSKIFLSG
+137 GELNLTF
-151 DVDIQVEH
+151 
-159 NIGND
+159 
-164 VKAPLGA
+164 
-171 NMLYAR
+171 
-177 YQSSIEVGKNADSDV
+177 
-192 RLWVLAAQPDLISAK
+192 
-207 NGSSVVFHSEKNRLI
+207 
-222 GSIDMMD
+222 
-229 DVKENDGT
+229 EN
-237 SANNNGN
+237 
-244 IVQITL
+244 
-250 SGSTSYWFG
+250 
-259 DEKTWMNSDAPA
+259 
-271 FESGDEFN
+271 
-279 VTLKD
+279 
-284 GAQWTYFGLDYSRE
+284 GAQW
-298 VDLDGNG
+298 
-305 SKETSYNAIPKRIS
+305 SYLNLADTKAIPKRIS
-319 KITLDGGIINL
+319 AITLQNGGIINL
-330 FDENIKQTWSEI
+330 FDEDIQNFLMDM
-342 GLWDKLLNGEYG
+342 GLYDRLNEGNY
-354 IDPTTSH
+354 ILDH

-367 NLQGI
+367 DLKGS
-372 GGIFRMDLNAEDKN
+372 GGIFRLGLNAEDKTQ
-386 ESDILYIEGGSGNF
+386 SDMVFIEKSTSGGLHY
-400 FFEPYNLKL
+400 FEPNDLQK
-409 LESIDPERNTLTF
+409 LESITPDNTLIF
-422 ALTSKNASG
+422 ALVGKDAKDK
-431 VQFQDKVN
+431 VQFADIEN
-439 LEGETLYQY
+439 LQGETLYDY
-448 ELEIASKPIE
+448 ELEIAHETTDADTLEREELTNANQEFLTAE
-458 DSDFDEN
+458 DQQKIYLDGEN
-465 SYWDKTVS
+465 W
-473 LEDTDPAKFD
+473 F
-483 VEEEYAGGTNWYIR
+483 IR
-497 RITMKES
+497 RVTMKES

-513 GYAAYDAAVEI
+513 GYAAYDAAIEM

-696 VDGDTSLLG
+696 VDGDTSILG

-781 EHAFGGDVD
+781 EHACGGDVD
-790 NTWLIT
+790 NTWLIS

>member
-1 MIDTPPPRVKS
+1 MAIITPPLTKNNLPFKISLLAITLATASATFAQTDLGAITNEDLTFDGDKPTLKINSPSVAES
-12 IGQRKPW
+12 INVVDLQTPIAGSNFTIAITNSLTVNGDTHVSIDSDNSLGAYNGATHAFYLEGKDAEAHLNGNVEIVNTHADGIQSVFGANALYIQRGAEIT
-19 LLTSIASCVFALLG
+19 LGTEGADTLTRIISIASIPDAISVKLG
-33 NQANARVD
+33 SI
-41 YAEGYEVD
+41 
-49 QDNVLTFISVD
+49 LTFNSTRNQVVGTIDLSSATNTEFKDIPSTVTGTFSGVD
-60 SSTNSYSNIRY
+60 SFWIGDE
-71 NLLRASSDENVFF
+71 ASSKNTRDESRRNI
-84 NGLRFETSPEICWNQ
+84 NPGILDLTFEN
-99 YSINVGD
+99 
-106 NSSLNI
+106 
-112 DGDTRG
+112 
-118 VVNGWL
+118 
-124 RQGATPGS
+124 
-132 DDGTY
+132 
-137 AIYAGESSKIFLSG
+137 
-151 DVDIQVEH
+151 
-159 NIGND
+159 
-164 VKAPLGA
+164 
-171 NMLYAR
+171 
-177 YQSSIEVGKNADSDV
+177 
-192 RLWVLAAQPDLISAK
+192 
-207 NGSSVVFHSEKNRLI
+207 
-222 GSIDMMD
+222 
-229 DVKENDGT
+229 
-237 SANNNGN
+237 
-244 IVQITL
+244 
-250 SGSTSYWFG
+250 
-259 DEKTWMNSDAPA
+259 
-271 FESGDEFN
+271 
-279 VTLKD
+279 
-284 GAQWTYFGLDYSRE
+284 GAQW
-298 VDLDGNG
+298 
-305 SKETSYNAIPKRIS
+305 SYLNLADTKAIPKRIS
-319 KITLDGGIINL
+319 AITLQNGGIINL
-330 FDENIKQTWSEI
+330 FDEDIQNFLMDI
-342 GLWDKLLNGEYG
+342 GLYDRLNDGNY
-354 IDPTTSH
+354 ILDH

-367 NLQGI
+367 DLKGS
-372 GGIFRMDLNAEDKN
+372 GGIFRLGLNAEDKTQ
-386 ESDILYIEGGSGNF
+386 SDMVFIEKSTSGGLHY
-400 FFEPYNLKL
+400 FEPNDLQK
-409 LESIDPERNTLTF
+409 LESITPDNTLIF
-422 ALTSKNASG
+422 ALVGKDAKDK
-431 VQFQDKVN
+431 VQFADIEN
-439 LEGETLYQY
+439 LQGETLYDY
-448 ELEIASKPIE
+448 ELEIAHEKTDADTLNREELTNANKEFLTAE
-458 DSDFDEN
+458 DQQKIYLDGEN
-465 SYWDKTVS
+465 W
-473 LEDTDPAKFD
+473 F
-483 VEEEYAGGTNWYIR
+483 IR
-497 RITMKES
+497 RVTMKES

-513 GYAAYDAAVEI
+513 GYAAYDAAIEI

-578 TLGAWFSYTKGE
+578 TIGAWFSYTKGE

-621 LDFVGRFGRVS
+621 LVFVGRFGRVS

-696 VDGDTSLLG
+696 VDGDTSILG

-769 SWGDAYG
+769 SWGGAYG

-790 NTWLIT
+790 NTWLIS
-796 GRFRYAF
+796 GRFRYTF

>member
-1 MIDTPPPRVKS
+1 MPFKISLLAITLATASATFAQTNLGTVINEDLTFDGDKPTLKINSPSVAESINVVDLETPITGSNFTIHVTN
-12 IGQRKPW
+12 
-19 LLTSIASCVFALLG
+19 LLTVNGDTHVSIHSEKKTAAKDGATHAFYLEGKDAEAYLNGNVEIINTHENGIISDFGANALYIQRGAKITLGTEGADTLTRIISIASIPDAISVKLG
-33 NQANARVD
+33 ST
-41 YAEGYEVD
+41 
-49 QDNVLTFISVD
+49 LTFNSTHNQVVGTIDLSSATNTEFKDISSTVTGTFSGVD
-60 SSTNSYSNIRY
+60 SFWIGDE
-71 NLLRASSDENVFF
+71 ASSKNTRDESRRNI
-84 NGLRFETSPEICWNQ
+84 NPGILNLTFEN
-99 YSINVGD
+99 
-106 NSSLNI
+106 
-112 DGDTRG
+112 
-118 VVNGWL
+118 
-124 RQGATPGS
+124 
-132 DDGTY
+132 
-137 AIYAGESSKIFLSG
+137 
-151 DVDIQVEH
+151 
-159 NIGND
+159 
-164 VKAPLGA
+164 
-171 NMLYAR
+171 
-177 YQSSIEVGKNADSDV
+177 
-192 RLWVLAAQPDLISAK
+192 
-207 NGSSVVFHSEKNRLI
+207 
-222 GSIDMMD
+222 
-229 DVKENDGT
+229 
-237 SANNNGN
+237 
-244 IVQITL
+244 
-250 SGSTSYWFG
+250 
-259 DEKTWMNSDAPA
+259 
-271 FESGDEFN
+271 
-279 VTLKD
+279 
-284 GAQWTYFGLDYSRE
+284 GAQWSYLNLAD
-298 VDLDGNG
+298 
-305 SKETSYNAIPKRIS
+305 SKAIPKRIS
-319 KITLDGGIINL
+319 AITLRNGGIINL
-330 FDENIKQTWSEI
+330 FDEDIQNFLMDM
-342 GLWDKLLNGEYG
+342 GLYDRLNDGKY
-354 IDPTTSH
+354 ILDH

-367 NLQGI
+367 DLKGS
-372 GGIFRMDLNAEDKN
+372 GGIFRLGLNAEDKTK
-386 ESDILYIEGGSGNF
+386 SDMAFIEKSTGGLHY
-400 FFEPYNLKL
+400 FEPNDLQK
-409 LESIDPERNTLTF
+409 LESITPENTLIF
-422 ALTSKNASG
+422 ALVGREAKN
-431 VQFQDKVN
+431 VQFADIEN
-439 LEGETLYQY
+439 LQGETLYDY
-448 ELEIASKPIE
+448 ELEIAHETTTEETFQREELTNANKSE
-458 DSDFDEN
+458 DE
-465 SYWDKTVS
+465 
-473 LEDTDPAKFD
+473 
-483 VEEEYAGGTNWYIR
+483 GGFLQNEGEKEIYLNGETWFIK

-513 GYAAYDAAVEI
+513 GYAAYDAAVEM

-529 RLSEAVRNAEGDNGL
+529 RLAEAVRSAEGDNGL

-578 TLGAWFSYTKGE
+578 TIGAWFSYTKGE

-696 VDGDTSLLG
+696 VDGDTSILG
-705 RAGLRAGRSFADEFA
+705 RAGLRAGRSFADEYA

-769 SWGDAYG
+769 SWGGAYG

-790 NTWLIT
+790 NTWLIS
-796 GRFRYAF
+796 GRFRYTF

>member
-1 MIDTPPPRVKS
+1 MPFKISLLAITLATASATFAQTNLGTVINEDLTFDGDKPTLKINSPSVAESINVVDLETPITGSNFTIHVTN
-12 IGQRKPW
+12 
-19 LLTSIASCVFALLG
+19 LLTVNGDTHVSIHSEKKTAAKDGATHAFYLEGKDAEAYLNGNVEIINTHENGIISDFGANALYIQRGAKITLGTEGADTLTRIISIASIPDAISVKLG
-33 NQANARVD
+33 ST
-41 YAEGYEVD
+41 
-49 QDNVLTFISVD
+49 LTFNSTHNQVVGTIDLSSATNTEFKDISSTVTGTFSGVD
-60 SSTNSYSNIRY
+60 SFWIGDE
-71 NLLRASSDENVFF
+71 ASSKNTRDESRRNI
-84 NGLRFETSPEICWNQ
+84 NPGILDLTFEN
-99 YSINVGD
+99 
-106 NSSLNI
+106 
-112 DGDTRG
+112 
-118 VVNGWL
+118 
-124 RQGATPGS
+124 
-132 DDGTY
+132 
-137 AIYAGESSKIFLSG
+137 
-151 DVDIQVEH
+151 
-159 NIGND
+159 
-164 VKAPLGA
+164 
-171 NMLYAR
+171 
-177 YQSSIEVGKNADSDV
+177 
-192 RLWVLAAQPDLISAK
+192 
-207 NGSSVVFHSEKNRLI
+207 
-222 GSIDMMD
+222 
-229 DVKENDGT
+229 
-237 SANNNGN
+237 
-244 IVQITL
+244 
-250 SGSTSYWFG
+250 
-259 DEKTWMNSDAPA
+259 
-271 FESGDEFN
+271 
-279 VTLKD
+279 
-284 GAQWTYFGLDYSRE
+284 GAQW
-298 VDLDGNG
+298 
-305 SKETSYNAIPKRIS
+305 SYLNLADTKAIPKRIS
-319 KITLDGGIINL
+319 AITLQNGGIINL
-330 FDENIKQTWSEI
+330 FDEDIQNFLMDI
-342 GLWDKLLNGEYG
+342 GLYDRLNDGNY
-354 IDPTTSH
+354 ILDH

-367 NLQGI
+367 DLKGS
-372 GGIFRMDLNAEDKN
+372 GGIFRLGMNAEDKTQ
-386 ESDILYIEGGSGNF
+386 SDMVFIEKSTSGGLHY
-400 FFEPYNLKL
+400 FEPNDLQK
-409 LESIDPERNTLTF
+409 LESITPDNTLIF
-422 ALTSKNASG
+422 ALVGKDAKDK
-431 VQFQDKVN
+431 VQFADIEN
-439 LEGETLYQY
+439 LQGETLYDY
-448 ELEIASKPIE
+448 ELEIAHETTDADTLNREELTNANQEFLTAE
-458 DSDFDEN
+458 DQQKIYLDGEN
-465 SYWDKTVS
+465 W
-473 LEDTDPAKFD
+473 F
-483 VEEEYAGGTNWYIR
+483 IR
-497 RITMKES
+497 RVTMKES

-513 GYAAYDAAVEI
+513 GYAAYDAAIEM

-544 WVRVSHGRSGIDG
+544 WVRLSHGRSGIDG

-696 VDGDTSLLG
+696 VDGDTSILG
-705 RAGLRAGRSFADEFA
+705 RAGLRAGRSFADDFA
-720 AGELYARAD
+720 AGEIYARAD

-790 NTWLIT
+790 NTWLIS
-796 GRFRYAF
+796 GRFRYTF

>member
-1 MIDTPPPRVKS
+1 MAIITPPLTKNNLPFKISLLAITLATASATFAETNLGTVTNENLKMEGNIPTLKIDTPS
-12 IGQRKPW
+12 IADSINVVDLQ
-19 LLTSIASCVFALLG
+19 TSIAGSNFTIAITNSLTVNGDTHVSIDSKDSLGADNGATHAFYLEGKGAEAHLNGNVEIVNTHADGIQSVFG
-33 NQANARVD
+33 ANAL
-41 YAEGYEVD
+41 YIQKGAKITLGTEGADTLTRIISIASIPDAISVKLGST
-49 QDNVLTFISVD
+49 LTFNSTHNQVVGTIDLSSATSTEFKDTPSTVTGTFSGVD
-60 SSTNSYSNIRY
+60 SFWIGDE
-71 NLLRASSDENVFF
+71 ASSENTRDESRRKINP
-84 NGLRFETSPEICWNQ
+84 GILDLTFEN
-99 YSINVGD
+99 
-106 NSSLNI
+106 
-112 DGDTRG
+112 
-118 VVNGWL
+118 
-124 RQGATPGS
+124 
-132 DDGTY
+132 
-137 AIYAGESSKIFLSG
+137 
-151 DVDIQVEH
+151 
-159 NIGND
+159 
-164 VKAPLGA
+164 
-171 NMLYAR
+171 
-177 YQSSIEVGKNADSDV
+177 
-192 RLWVLAAQPDLISAK
+192 
-207 NGSSVVFHSEKNRLI
+207 
-222 GSIDMMD
+222 
-229 DVKENDGT
+229 
-237 SANNNGN
+237 
-244 IVQITL
+244 
-250 SGSTSYWFG
+250 
-259 DEKTWMNSDAPA
+259 
-271 FESGDEFN
+271 
-279 VTLKD
+279 
-284 GAQWTYFGLDYSRE
+284 GAQW
-298 VDLDGNG
+298 
-305 SKETSYNAIPKRIS
+305 SYLNLADTKAIPKRIS
-319 KITLDGGIINL
+319 AITLQNGGIINL
-330 FDENIKQTWSEI
+330 FDEDIQNLLMDM
-342 GLWDKLLNGEYG
+342 GLYDRLNDGNY
-354 IDPTTSH
+354 ILDH

-367 NLQGI
+367 DLKGS
-372 GGIFRMDLNAEDKN
+372 GGIFRLGLNAEDKTK
-386 ESDILYIEGGSGNF
+386 SDMAFIEKSTGGLHY
-400 FFEPYNLKL
+400 FEPNDLQK
-409 LESIDPERNTLTF
+409 LESITPENTLIF
-422 ALTSKNASG
+422 ALVGHEAKN
-431 VQFQDKVN
+431 VQFADIEN
-439 LEGETLYQY
+439 LQGETLYDY
-448 ELEIASKPIE
+448 ELEIAHETTTEETFQREELTNANKSE
-458 DSDFDEN
+458 DE
-465 SYWDKTVS
+465 
-473 LEDTDPAKFD
+473 
-483 VEEEYAGGTNWYIR
+483 GGFLQNEGEKEIYLNGETWFIR

-513 GYAAYDAAVEI
+513 GYAAYDAAIEMV
-524 DRRDR
+524 RRDR
-529 RLSEAVRNAEGDNGL
+529 RLAEAVRNAEGDNGL
-544 WVRVSHGRSGIDG
+544 WVRLSHGRSGIDG

-696 VDGDTSLLG
+696 VDGDTSILG

-790 NTWLIT
+790 NTWLIS
-796 GRFRYAF
+796 GRFRYTF

>member
-1 MIDTPPPRVKS
+1 MAIITPPLTKNNLPFKISLLAITLATASATFAQTNLGTVTNEDLMEGNIPTLKIDTPS
-12 IGQRKPW
+12 IADSINVVDLQTPIAGSNFTIAITNS
-19 LLTSIASCVFALLG
+19 LTVNGDTHVSIDSDNSLGADNGATHAFYLEGKDAEAHLNGNVEIVNTHADGIQSVFGANALYIQKEAKITLGIEGADTLTRIISIASIPDAISVKLG
-33 NQANARVD
+33 ST
-41 YAEGYEVD
+41 
-49 QDNVLTFISVD
+49 LTFNSTHNQVVGTIDLSSGATGYDGKTSTVTGTFSGRD
-60 SSTNSYSNIRY
+60 SFWIG
-71 NLLRASSDENVFF
+71 DEA
-84 NGLRFETSPEICWNQ
+84 
-99 YSINVGD
+99 
-106 NSSLNI
+106 SSLN
-112 DGDTRG
+112 TRDPNR
-118 VVNGWL
+118 VNNK
-124 RQGATPGS
+124 
-132 DDGTY
+132 
-137 AIYAGESSKIFLSG
+137 GELNLTF
-151 DVDIQVEH
+151 
-159 NIGND
+159 
-164 VKAPLGA
+164 
-171 NMLYAR
+171 
-177 YQSSIEVGKNADSDV
+177 
-192 RLWVLAAQPDLISAK
+192 
-207 NGSSVVFHSEKNRLI
+207 
-222 GSIDMMD
+222 
-229 DVKENDGT
+229 EN
-237 SANNNGN
+237 
-244 IVQITL
+244 
-250 SGSTSYWFG
+250 
-259 DEKTWMNSDAPA
+259 
-271 FESGDEFN
+271 
-279 VTLKD
+279 
-284 GAQWTYFGLDYSRE
+284 GAQW
-298 VDLDGNG
+298 
-305 SKETSYNAIPKRIS
+305 SYLNLADTKAIPKRIS
-319 KITLDGGIINL
+319 AITLQNGGIINL
-330 FDENIKQTWSEI
+330 FDEDIQNFLMDM
-342 GLWDKLLNGEYG
+342 GLYDRLNEGNY
-354 IDPTTSH
+354 ILDH

-367 NLQGI
+367 DLKGS
-372 GGIFRMDLNAEDKN
+372 GGIFRLGLNAEDKTQ
-386 ESDILYIEGGSGNF
+386 SDMVFIEKSTSGGLHY
-400 FFEPYNLKL
+400 FEPNDLQK
-409 LESIDPERNTLTF
+409 LESITPDNTLIF
-422 ALTSKNASG
+422 ALVGKDAKDK
-431 VQFQDKVN
+431 VQFADIEN
-439 LEGETLYQY
+439 LQGETLYDY
-448 ELEIASKPIE
+448 ELEIAHETTDADTLEREELTNANQEFLTAE
-458 DSDFDEN
+458 DQQKIYLDGEN
-465 SYWDKTVS
+465 W
-473 LEDTDPAKFD
+473 F
-483 VEEEYAGGTNWYIR
+483 IR
-497 RITMKES
+497 RVTMKES

-513 GYAAYDAAVEI
+513 GYAAYDAAIEM

-529 RLSEAVRNAEGDNGL
+529 RLSEAVRNAVGDNGL

-696 VDGDTSLLG
+696 VDGDTSILG

-790 NTWLIT
+790 NTWLIS

>member
-1 MIDTPPPRVKS
+1 MEGNIPTLKIDTPS
-12 IGQRKPW
+12 IADSINVVDLQTPIAGSNFTIAITNS
-19 LLTSIASCVFALLG
+19 LTVNGDTHVSIDSDNSLGADNGATHAFYLEGKDAEAHLNGNVEIVNTHADGIQSVFGANALYIQKEAKITLGIEGADTLTRIISIASIPDAISVKLG
-33 NQANARVD
+33 ST
-41 YAEGYEVD
+41 
-49 QDNVLTFISVD
+49 LTFNSTHNQVVGTIDLSSGATGYDGKTSTVTGTFSGRD
-60 SSTNSYSNIRY
+60 SFWIG
-71 NLLRASSDENVFF
+71 DEA
-84 NGLRFETSPEICWNQ
+84 
-99 YSINVGD
+99 
-106 NSSLNI
+106 SSLN
-112 DGDTRG
+112 TRDPNR
-118 VVNGWL
+118 VNNK
-124 RQGATPGS
+124 
-132 DDGTY
+132 
-137 AIYAGESSKIFLSG
+137 GELNLTF
-151 DVDIQVEH
+151 
-159 NIGND
+159 
-164 VKAPLGA
+164 
-171 NMLYAR
+171 
-177 YQSSIEVGKNADSDV
+177 
-192 RLWVLAAQPDLISAK
+192 
-207 NGSSVVFHSEKNRLI
+207 
-222 GSIDMMD
+222 
-229 DVKENDGT
+229 EN
-237 SANNNGN
+237 
-244 IVQITL
+244 
-250 SGSTSYWFG
+250 
-259 DEKTWMNSDAPA
+259 
-271 FESGDEFN
+271 
-279 VTLKD
+279 
-284 GAQWTYFGLDYSRE
+284 GAQW
-298 VDLDGNG
+298 
-305 SKETSYNAIPKRIS
+305 SYLNLADTKAIPKRIS
-319 KITLDGGIINL
+319 AITLQNGGIINL
-330 FDENIKQTWSEI
+330 FDEDIQNFLMDM
-342 GLWDKLLNGEYG
+342 GLYDRLNEGNY
-354 IDPTTSH
+354 ILDH

-367 NLQGI
+367 DLKGS
-372 GGIFRMDLNAEDKN
+372 GGIFRLGLNAEDKTQ
-386 ESDILYIEGGSGNF
+386 SDMVFIEKSTSGGLHY
-400 FFEPYNLKL
+400 FEPNDLQK
-409 LESIDPERNTLTF
+409 LESITPDNTLIF
-422 ALTSKNASG
+422 ALVGKDAKDK
-431 VQFQDKVN
+431 VQFADIEN
-439 LEGETLYQY
+439 LQGETLYDY
-448 ELEIASKPIE
+448 ELEIAHETTDADTLEREELTNANQEFLTAE
-458 DSDFDEN
+458 DQQKIYLDGEN
-465 SYWDKTVS
+465 W
-473 LEDTDPAKFD
+473 F
-483 VEEEYAGGTNWYIR
+483 IR
-497 RITMKES
+497 RVTMKES

-513 GYAAYDAAVEI
+513 GYAAYDAAIEM

-696 VDGDTSLLG
+696 VDGDTSILG

-790 NTWLIT
+790 NTWLIS

>member
-1 MIDTPPPRVKS
+1 MPFKISLLAITLATASATFAQTNLGTVTNEDLTFDGDKPTLKINSPSVAESINVVDLQTPIAGSNFTIAITNSLTVNGDTHVSIDSDNSLGAYNGATHAFYLEGKDAEAHLNGNVEIVNTHADGIQSVFGANALYIQKEAK
-12 IGQRKPW
+12 ITLGIEGADT
-19 LLTSIASCVFALLG
+19 LTRIISIASIPDAISVKLG
-33 NQANARVD
+33 ST
-41 YAEGYEVD
+41 
-49 QDNVLTFISVD
+49 LTFNSTHNQVVGTIDLSSGAPGYDGKTSTVTGTFSGRD
-60 SSTNSYSNIRY
+60 SFWIG
-71 NLLRASSDENVFF
+71 DEA
-84 NGLRFETSPEICWNQ
+84 
-99 YSINVGD
+99 
-106 NSSLNI
+106 SSLN
-112 DGDTRG
+112 TRDPNR
-118 VVNGWL
+118 VNNK
-124 RQGATPGS
+124 
-132 DDGTY
+132 
-137 AIYAGESSKIFLSG
+137 GELNLTF
-151 DVDIQVEH
+151 
-159 NIGND
+159 
-164 VKAPLGA
+164 
-171 NMLYAR
+171 
-177 YQSSIEVGKNADSDV
+177 
-192 RLWVLAAQPDLISAK
+192 
-207 NGSSVVFHSEKNRLI
+207 
-222 GSIDMMD
+222 
-229 DVKENDGT
+229 EN
-237 SANNNGN
+237 
-244 IVQITL
+244 
-250 SGSTSYWFG
+250 
-259 DEKTWMNSDAPA
+259 
-271 FESGDEFN
+271 
-279 VTLKD
+279 
-284 GAQWTYFGLDYSRE
+284 GAQW
-298 VDLDGNG
+298 
-305 SKETSYNAIPKRIS
+305 SYLNLADTKAIPKRIS
-319 KITLDGGIINL
+319 AITLQNGGIINL
-330 FDENIKQTWSEI
+330 FDEDIQNFLMDM
-342 GLWDKLLNGEYG
+342 GLYDRLNEGNY
-354 IDPTTSH
+354 ILDH

-367 NLQGI
+367 DLKGS
-372 GGIFRMDLNAEDKN
+372 GGIFRLGLNAEDKTQ
-386 ESDILYIEGGSGNF
+386 SDMAFIEKSSTSGGLHY
-400 FFEPYNLKL
+400 FEPNDLQK
-409 LESIDPERNTLTF
+409 LESITPDNTLIF
-422 ALTSKNASG
+422 ALVGKDAKDK
-431 VQFQDKVN
+431 VQFADIEN
-439 LEGETLYQY
+439 LQGETLYDY
-448 ELEIASKPIE
+448 ELEIAHETTDADTLKREELTNANQEFLTAE
-458 DSDFDEN
+458 DQQKIYLDGEN
-465 SYWDKTVS
+465 W
-473 LEDTDPAKFD
+473 F
-483 VEEEYAGGTNWYIR
+483 IR
-497 RITMKES
+497 RVTMKES

-513 GYAAYDAAVEI
+513 GYAAYDAAIEM

-529 RLSEAVRNAEGDNGL
+529 RLAEAVRNTEGDNGL
-544 WVRVSHGRSGIDG
+544 WVRLSHGRSGIDG

-705 RAGLRAGRSFADEFA
+705 RAGLRAGRSFADDFA

-769 SWGDAYG
+769 SWGGAYG

>member
-1 MIDTPPPRVKS
+1 MRHEISDTLGANALYIQKEAK
-12 IGQRKPW
+12 ITLGIEGADT
-19 LLTSIASCVFALLG
+19 LTRIISIASIPDAISVKLG
-33 NQANARVD
+33 ST
-41 YAEGYEVD
+41 
-49 QDNVLTFISVD
+49 LTFNSTHNQVVGTIDLSSAADKYEDKTSTVRGTFSGRD
-60 SSTNSYSNIRY
+60 SFWIG
-71 NLLRASSDENVFF
+71 DEA
-84 NGLRFETSPEICWNQ
+84 
-99 YSINVGD
+99 
-106 NSSLNI
+106 SSLN
-112 DGDTRG
+112 TRE
-118 VVNGWL
+118 
-124 RQGATPGS
+124 QG
-132 DDGTY
+132 
-137 AIYAGESSKIFLSG
+137 
-151 DVDIQVEH
+151 
-159 NIGND
+159 
-164 VKAPLGA
+164 
-171 NMLYAR
+171 R
-177 YQSSIEVGKNADSDV
+177 
-192 RLWVLAAQPDLISAK
+192 
-207 NGSSVVFHSEKNRLI
+207 EKNKGVL
-222 GSIDMMD
+222 DLTF
-229 DVKENDGT
+229 EN
-237 SANNNGN
+237 
-244 IVQITL
+244 
-250 SGSTSYWFG
+250 
-259 DEKTWMNSDAPA
+259 
-271 FESGDEFN
+271 
-279 VTLKD
+279 
-284 GAQWTYFGLDYSRE
+284 GAQW
-298 VDLDGNG
+298 
-305 SKETSYNAIPKRIS
+305 SYLNVADTKSIPKRIS
-319 KITLDGGIINL
+319 AITLRNGGIINL
-330 FDENIKQTWSEI
+330 FDEDIQNFLMDM
-342 GLWDKLLNGEYG
+342 GLYDRLNDGNY
-354 IDPTTSH
+354 ILDH

-367 NLQGI
+367 DLKGS
-372 GGIFRMDLNAEDKN
+372 GGIFRLGLNAEDKTQ
-386 ESDILYIEGGSGNF
+386 SDMAFIEKSSTSGGLHY
-400 FFEPYNLKL
+400 FEPNDLQK
-409 LESIDPERNTLTF
+409 LESITPENTLIF
-422 ALTSKNASG
+422 ALVGHEAKN
-431 VQFQDKVN
+431 VQFADIEN
-439 LEGETLYQY
+439 LQGETLYDY
-448 ELEIASKPIE
+448 ELEIAHETTTEETFQREELTNANKSE
-458 DSDFDEN
+458 DE
-465 SYWDKTVS
+465 
-473 LEDTDPAKFD
+473 
-483 VEEEYAGGTNWYIR
+483 GGFLQNEGEKEIYLNGETWFIK

-513 GYAAYDAAVEI
+513 GYAAYDAAIEM

-529 RLSEAVRNAEGDNGL
+529 RLAEAVRNAEDDNGL
-544 WVRVSHGRSGIDG
+544 WVRLSHGRSGIDG

-696 VDGDTSLLG
+696 VDGDTSILG
-705 RAGLRAGRSFADEFA
+705 RAGLRAGRSFADDFA

-790 NTWLIT
+790 NTWLIS
-796 GRFRYAF
+796 GRFRYTF

>member
-1 MIDTPPPRVKS
+1 MPFKISLLAITLATASATFAQTNLGTVTNEDLTFDGDKPTLKINSPSVAESINVVDLETPITGSNFTIAITNSLTVNGDTHVSIDSDNSLGAYNGATHAFYLEGKDAEAHLNGNVEIVNTHADGIQS
-12 IGQRKPW
+12 VFGANALYIQRGAKIT
-19 LLTSIASCVFALLG
+19 LGTEGADTLTRIISIASIPDAISVKLG
-33 NQANARVD
+33 ST
-41 YAEGYEVD
+41 
-49 QDNVLTFISVD
+49 LTFNSTHNQVVGTIDLSSATSTEFKDTPSTVTGTFSGVD
-60 SSTNSYSNIRY
+60 SFWIGDE
-71 NLLRASSDENVFF
+71 ASSKNTRDESRRNI
-84 NGLRFETSPEICWNQ
+84 NPGILDLTFEN
-99 YSINVGD
+99 
-106 NSSLNI
+106 
-112 DGDTRG
+112 
-118 VVNGWL
+118 
-124 RQGATPGS
+124 
-132 DDGTY
+132 
-137 AIYAGESSKIFLSG
+137 
-151 DVDIQVEH
+151 
-159 NIGND
+159 
-164 VKAPLGA
+164 
-171 NMLYAR
+171 
-177 YQSSIEVGKNADSDV
+177 
-192 RLWVLAAQPDLISAK
+192 
-207 NGSSVVFHSEKNRLI
+207 
-222 GSIDMMD
+222 
-229 DVKENDGT
+229 
-237 SANNNGN
+237 
-244 IVQITL
+244 
-250 SGSTSYWFG
+250 
-259 DEKTWMNSDAPA
+259 
-271 FESGDEFN
+271 
-279 VTLKD
+279 
-284 GAQWTYFGLDYSRE
+284 GAQW
-298 VDLDGNG
+298 
-305 SKETSYNAIPKRIS
+305 SYLNLADTKAIPKRIS
-319 KITLDGGIINL
+319 AITLQNGGIINL
-330 FDENIKQTWSEI
+330 FDEDIQNFLMNM
-342 GLWDKLLNGEYG
+342 GLYDRLNDGNY
-354 IDPTTSH
+354 ILDH

-367 NLQGI
+367 DLKGS
-372 GGIFRMDLNAEDKN
+372 GGIFRLGLNAEDKTK
-386 ESDILYIEGGSGNF
+386 SDMAFIEKSTGGLHY
-400 FFEPYNLKL
+400 FEPNDLQK
-409 LESIDPERNTLTF
+409 LESITPENTLIF
-422 ALTSKNASG
+422 ALVGHEAKN
-431 VQFQDKVN
+431 VQFADIEN
-439 LEGETLYQY
+439 LQGETLYDY
-448 ELEIASKPIE
+448 ELEIAHETTTEETFQREELTNANKSE
-458 DSDFDEN
+458 DE
-465 SYWDKTVS
+465 
-473 LEDTDPAKFD
+473 
-483 VEEEYAGGTNWYIR
+483 GGFLQNEGEKEIYLNGETWFIR

-513 GYAAYDAAVEI
+513 GYAAYDAAVEM

-544 WVRVSHGRSGIDG
+544 WVRLSHGRSGIDG

-696 VDGDTSLLG
+696 VDGDTSILG
-705 RAGLRAGRSFADEFA
+705 RAGLRAGRSFADEYA

-755 DRGTWGVVGFGGAV
+755 DLGTWGVVGFGGAV
-769 SWGDAYG
+769 SWGGAYG

-790 NTWLIT
+790 NTWLIS

>member
-1 MIDTPPPRVKS
+1 MLAITLATASATFAQTNLGTVTNEDLKMEGNIPTLKIDT
-12 IGQRKPW
+12 
-19 LLTSIASCVFALLG
+19 TSIA
-33 NQANARVD
+33 D
-41 YAEGYEVD
+41 
-49 QDNVLTFISVD
+49 
-60 SSTNSYSNIRY
+60 
-71 NLLRASSDENVFF
+71 
-84 NGLRFETSPEICWNQ
+84 
-99 YSINVGD
+99 SINVVDLQTPIAGSNFTIAITNSLTVNGD
-106 NSSLNI
+106 THVSIDSDNSLGAYNGATHAFYLEGKDAEAHLNGNVEIVNTHADGIQSVFGANALYIQKEAKITLGIEGADTLTRIISIASIPDAISVKLGSTLTFNSTHNQVVGTIDLSSAADKYEDKTSTVRGTFSGRDSFWIGDEASSLN
-112 DGDTRG
+112 TRE
-118 VVNGWL
+118 
-124 RQGATPGS
+124 QG
-132 DDGTY
+132 
-137 AIYAGESSKIFLSG
+137 
-151 DVDIQVEH
+151 
-159 NIGND
+159 
-164 VKAPLGA
+164 
-171 NMLYAR
+171 R
-177 YQSSIEVGKNADSDV
+177 
-192 RLWVLAAQPDLISAK
+192 
-207 NGSSVVFHSEKNRLI
+207 EKNKGVL
-222 GSIDMMD
+222 DLTF
-229 DVKENDGT
+229 EN
-237 SANNNGN
+237 
-244 IVQITL
+244 
-250 SGSTSYWFG
+250 
-259 DEKTWMNSDAPA
+259 
-271 FESGDEFN
+271 
-279 VTLKD
+279 
-284 GAQWTYFGLDYSRE
+284 GAQW
-298 VDLDGNG
+298 
-305 SKETSYNAIPKRIS
+305 SYLNVADTKSIPKRIS
-319 KITLDGGIINL
+319 AITLQNGGIINL
-330 FDENIKQTWSEI
+330 FDEDIQNFLMDM
-342 GLWDKLLNGEYG
+342 GLYERLNDGNY
-354 IDPTTSH
+354 ILDH

-367 NLQGI
+367 DLKGS
-372 GGIFRMDLNAEDKN
+372 GGIFRLGLNAEDKTQ
-386 ESDILYIEGGSGNF
+386 SDMVFIEKSTSGGLHY
-400 FFEPYNLKL
+400 FEPNDLQK
-409 LESIDPERNTLTF
+409 LESITPDNTLIF
-422 ALTSKNASG
+422 ALVGKDAKDK
-431 VQFQDKVN
+431 VQFADIEN
-439 LEGETLYQY
+439 LQGETLYDY
-448 ELEIASKPIE
+448 ELEIAHETTDADTLKREELTNANQEFLTADNQQKIYL
-458 DSDFDEN
+458 DGEN
-465 SYWDKTVS
+465 W
-473 LEDTDPAKFD
+473 F
-483 VEEEYAGGTNWYIR
+483 IR
-497 RITMKES
+497 RVTMKES

-513 GYAAYDAAVEI
+513 GYAAYDAAIEM

-529 RLSEAVRNAEGDNGL
+529 RLSEAVRNAEGDNDL

-557 QYRWDRS
+557 QYRWDRT

-608 LALYDT
+608 FALYDT

-705 RAGLRAGRSFADEFA
+705 RAGLRAGRSFADDFA

-769 SWGDAYG
+769 SWGGAYG
-776 LQLDV
+776 LQIDV